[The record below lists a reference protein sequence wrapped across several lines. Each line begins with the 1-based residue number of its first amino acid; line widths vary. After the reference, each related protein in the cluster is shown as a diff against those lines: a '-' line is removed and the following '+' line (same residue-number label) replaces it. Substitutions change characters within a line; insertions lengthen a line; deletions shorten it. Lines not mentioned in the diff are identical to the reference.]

1 MRTLRN
7 WFVLFLMLAG
17 ATTAQAGDL
26 LDCGKKSLADAV
38 RDVSTRNP
46 VISFT
51 GVCAGPIVVPID
63 GLTLKGVGTA
73 IIDGG
78 GQDVVTVSGSARVS
92 LIDLDVTNGGIG
104 IVARNGAHV
113 SLAGVNVY
121 DNASYGILLQTAS
134 SAILDAVSAHGNATG
149 VVADD
154 GVSLWIADSSLTANL
169 NKDLQL
175 TFGSRADL
183 RTLVFGTYVCDAT
196 VLVRGTSG
204 IVCPH

>member
-1 MRTLRN
+1 MRRLRI
-7 WFVLFLMLAG
+7 WFVLFGVLAG
-17 ATTAQAGDL
+17 ATAAHAGDVI
-26 LDCGKKSLADAV
+26 DCSKKSLADAV
-38 RDVSTRNP
+38 RDVSTKNA

-51 GVCAGPIVVPID
+51 GVCAGPIVIQID
-63 GLTLKGVGTA
+63 GLTLQGIGTA

-78 GQDVVTVSGSARVS
+78 GHDVVTVSGTARVS
-92 LIDLDVTNGGIG
+92 LVDLDVTNGGIG

-121 DNASYGILLQTAS
+121 DNSSYGMLLQTAS
-134 SAILDAVSAHGNATG
+134 SGVLDNVSAHGNTTG

-154 GVSLWIADSSLTANL
+154 GVSLWVANSSLTANL
-169 NKDLQL
+169 SKDLQL